1 MLHPHPEAH
10 SGPSQASKMDIFVK
24 IVNEFKLKLPII
36 FAESLVL
43 EGVLNTPLTSLNA
56 SN

>member
-1 MLHPHPEAH
+1 MLYPHPEAH
-10 SGPSQASKMDIFVK
+10 SGPSQASKIDIFVK
-24 IVNEFKLKLPII
+24 IVNLFKLKLPII

>member
-1 MLHPHPEAH
+1 MLYPHPEAH

-24 IVNEFKLKLPII
+24 IVNVFKLKLPII

-56 SN
+56 SH

>member
-1 MLHPHPEAH
+1 MLYPHPEAH
-10 SGPSQASKMDIFVK
+10 SGPNQASKTDIFVK
-24 IVNEFKLKLPII
+24 LVNVFKLKLPII